1 MASNKDSFK
10 KALTPFHS
18 GVLYF
23 SDMVEGLT
31 YSQEP
36 LRERRLS
43 ELGLKID
50 KRASVP
56 IFVQLQNSIKYL
68 VATGQLSAGD
78 RLPSVRM
85 LARELDINP
94 NTVDKAYMNL
104 ETEGFISIEKGKGT
118 YVKNAPEHLHENERM
133 KQLDKLTV
141 DFLNAA
147 FKLGYSI
154 DEIRKEIQS
163 RLKGET

>member
-1 MASNKDSFK
+1 
-10 KALTPFHS
+10 
-18 GVLYF
+18 
-23 SDMVEGLT
+23 MVEGLT
-31 YSQEP
+31 YSVEP
-36 LRERRLS
+36 PRERRIT

-56 IFVQLQNSIKYL
+56 IFVQIENAIKYL
-68 VATGQLSAGD
+68 VATGHLAAGD

-85 LARELDINP
+85 LAHELDINP

-104 ETEGFISIEKGKGT
+104 EMDGFISIEKGKGT
-118 YVKNAPEHLHENERM
+118 FVKNPPEHLHEDERM

-141 DFLNAA
+141 EFLKAV
-147 FKLGYSI
+147 FKLGYSV

-163 RLKGET
+163 RLKSDL